1 MKNAREHS
9 ARKGFMLR
17 QFPRGAPGIERLRGR
32 PPNAPAPSSVMP
44 ERGRPGNALGAVL
57 SLALL
62 LFALLGLLAA
72 ITGTYALTP
81 NQLSASS
88 LAGRPTKTPPPRRS
102 PTPTTVPSP
111 TATATPSPSPSPT
124 FIATPTTRATVPASV
139 APPAKATTPSA
150 SGKPGGSQR
159 PTPVST
165 PSTSS
170 PSSSAV
176 QHPSRVQQKEGD
188 AFLPLVIL
196 SGIAAVALLV
206 AVGLWLL
213 WQWLM
218 PVRKVKVPPSGAAPW
233 QRVRTTSLPGNIN
246 SSVDRRQQLPTT
258 DAFLPATRNSIPSR
272 KGFSSPTS
280 HFWLNWQ
287 SMRPTRQFLGPTR
300 VKAIH
305 TSGMPAAAQGSS
317 AILPRQNSQP
327 MAPMSER
334 GREKNAE
341 EMP

>member
-1 MKNAREHS
+1 MKNAREHI
-9 ARKGFMLR
+9 ARTGFMLQ
-17 QFPRGAPGIERLRGR
+17 QFLRRAPGIERLRGR
-32 PPNAPAPSSVMP
+32 HPNAPAPSSVMP

-57 SLALL
+57 SLALM

-72 ITGTYALTP
+72 ITGAYALTP
-81 NQLSASS
+81 KQLSASS

-111 TATATPSPSPSPT
+111 TATATPTPAPSPT

-139 APPAKATTPSA
+139 APLAKATTPSA

-170 PSSSAV
+170 PSSPAV
-176 QHPSRVQQKEGD
+176 QQQEGD
-188 AFLPLVIL
+188 AFFPLVIL

-206 AVGLWLL
+206 AIGLWLL
-213 WQWLM
+213 RQWLL

-233 QRVRTTSLPGNIN
+233 QRVRLTSLPGNIN
-246 SSVDRRQQLPTT
+246 SSGDRRQQLLTT

-280 HFWLNWQ
+280 HFGSNWQ
-287 SMRPTRQFLGPTR
+287 AMRPTRQFLGPTR
-300 VKAIH
+300 VKAIY
-305 TSGMPAAAQGSS
+305 TSGMRAGARGSS
-317 AILPRQNSQP
+317 AILPGQNSQP

>member
-1 MKNAREHS
+1 
-9 ARKGFMLR
+9 ML
-17 QFPRGAPGIERLRGR
+17 QQLRGRAPGIKRLRGR
-32 PPNAPAPSSVMP
+32 HPNAPAPSSVMP

-62 LFALLGLLAA
+62 LSALLGLLAA
-72 ITGTYALTP
+72 ITGAYALTP

-111 TATATPSPSPSPT
+111 TVSATPSPAPSPT

-150 SGKPGGSQR
+150 SGKPGGGQR

-170 PSSSAV
+170 TSSPA
-176 QHPSRVQQKEGD
+176 VQQKEGD
-188 AFLPLVIL
+188 AFFPLVIL

-206 AVGLWLL
+206 SVGLWLL
-213 WQWLM
+213 RQWLM
-218 PVRKVKVPPSGAAPW
+218 PLRKVPPSGAAPW

-246 SSVDRRQQLPTT
+246 SSVDRRQQFPTT
-258 DAFLPATRNSIPSR
+258 DAFLPATRNSIPAR
-272 KGFSSPTS
+272 KGFSSPRS
-280 HFWLNWQ
+280 HFGPNWQ
-287 SMRPTRQFLGPTR
+287 SMRPTQQFLGPTR

-305 TSGMPAAAQGSS
+305 MSGMRAGAQGSS

-334 GREKNAE
+334 GREKNSE

>member
-1 MKNAREHS
+1 MKNAREYI
-9 ARKGFMLR
+9 ARRGVHA
-17 QFPRGAPGIERLRGR
+17 PAVSRGAPGIKRLQGGH
-32 PPNAPAPSSVMP
+32 PNAPAPSSVMP
-44 ERGRPGNALGAVL
+44 ERGRSGNALVVLL

-72 ITGTYALTP
+72 ITGAYALTP

-102 PTPTTVPSP
+102 PTSTTVPSP
-111 TATATPSPSPSPT
+111 TATATPSPAPSPT
-124 FIATPTTRATVPASV
+124 FFAIPTTRATVPASV

-170 PSSSAV
+170 TSSPA
-176 QHPSRVQQKEGD
+176 VQQKEED
-188 AFLPLVIL
+188 AFFPLVIL

-213 WQWLM
+213 QQWLM

-233 QRVRTTSLPGNIN
+233 QRVRPTSLPGNIN

-280 HFWLNWQ
+280 QFGPNWQ
-287 SMRPTRQFLGPTR
+287 SMRPMRQFLGPTR

-305 TSGMPAAAQGSS
+305 TSGMPAGAQGSS

-327 MAPMSER
+327 MAPKSER